1 MNNLV
6 FNTVASELLTLS
18 TISNASLTIAGSVTI
33 SSSITIANDS
43 LTVAGTV
50 TVSQITDPVTI
61 GNASLT
67 VAGNVTISNSITI
80 ANDSL
85 TVAGTVTVSQITDPV
100 TIGNASLTV
109 NGSVTVEGTVTIN
122 NATIT
127 TLISG
132 SAFTSDSVTSTVV
145 TGTGVVFPNTDI
157 SAQKV
162 ASLLVYNEGADT
174 LTVSL
179 QISPTTTDVDYI
191 DDPDYTNY
199 AIPGS
204 TNKILSISRF
214 AHYTRLQYILGG
226 ATATFS
232 AYYNAQ
238 A

>member
-6 FNTVASELLTLS
+6 FNTVASELLVTVANAS
-18 TISNASLTIAGSVTI
+18 FTVGGTVTVSQITAPVTIGNASLTVNGSV
-33 SSSITIANDS
+33 SVD
-43 LTVAGTV
+43 GTV

-67 VAGNVTISNSITI
+67 VNGSVSV
-80 ANDSL
+80 D
-85 TVAGTVTVSQITDPV
+85 GTVTVSQITDPV

-109 NGSVTVEGTVTIN
+109 NGSVTVAGTVTIG

-132 SAFTSDSVTSTVV
+132 SAFTSDSVTNTVV
-145 TGTGVVFPNTDI
+145 TGTGSVFNNEDI
-157 SAQKV
+157 SEQKV
-162 ASLLVYNEGADT
+162 ASILVYNTGANT

-179 QISPTTTDVDYI
+179 QISPTTTDGDYI
-191 DDPDYTNY
+191 DDPDYTDL
-199 AIPGS
+199 AILGA
-204 TNKILSISRF
+204 TNKIITISRF
-214 AHYTRLQYILGG
+214 AHYARLQYNLGG
-226 ATATFS
+226 STATFT